1 MSSSVFSETPSARPN
16 GADGD
21 SNLVVVYAK
30 NGISFDER
38 AIENIMG
45 KSIWNLYLK
54 CTYILKNIS
63 NFRGKINCEY

>member
-1 MSSSVFSETPSARPN
+1 MSSSVFSETASVRPN

-21 SNLVVVYAK
+21 SNLVVVYSK

-45 KSIWNLYLK
+45 
-54 CTYILKNIS
+54 NI
-63 NFRGKINCEY
+63 K